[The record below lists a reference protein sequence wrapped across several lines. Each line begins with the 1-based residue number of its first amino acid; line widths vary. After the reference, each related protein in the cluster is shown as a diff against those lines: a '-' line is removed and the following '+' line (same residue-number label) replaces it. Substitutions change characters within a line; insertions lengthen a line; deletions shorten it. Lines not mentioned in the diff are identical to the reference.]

1 MKFGEGG
8 GGKVIFMLVKAND
21 RNCDIFL
28 KFHKS
33 KDQNLLLSLGKD
45 SKRYLDP
52 PFSTT
57 VKHIY
62 YRLLFFKLV
71 CSVPSIDSRDAPS
84 LEKKM
89 EKKGSISR

>member
-1 MKFGEGG
+1 MSEN
-8 GGKVIFMLVKAND
+8 INN
-21 RNCDIFL
+21 RNFDCFL
-28 KFHKS
+28 KLHECKN
-33 KDQNLLLSLGKD
+33 QNRASGKD
-45 SKRYLDP
+45 AKRYLDP

-84 LEKKM
+84 LEKKWR
-89 EKKGSISR
+89 KKDPFLDK